1 MTLFCRFWVDR
12 GDLTQALRYMN
23 LLNGAAK
30 SIALDWMKEARI
42 YLECQ
47 QAATALVTHASA
59 KGLMYS

>member
-1 MTLFCRFWVDR
+1 MDR

-42 YLECQ
+42 YLECE